1 MIGGDFDT
9 PIMYQDLANSSLG
22 TMPYTTGIPPAMYG
36 YGMGGLA
43 SGSSYLGGVQMRQQ
57 PDRDKI
63 EIMHKKENQDK
74 STLKKVLW
82 VIGGA
87 IVLGSI
93 PVLRKSIRKAG
104 GLSQYAKNC
113 LTSLKHFVTG
123 KPKQGN
129 WFTRLFSRKKSTT
142 AQTP

>member
-1 MIGGDFDT
+1 MIGGDFDI

-36 YGMGGLA
+36 YGMGGIA
-43 SGSSYLGGVQMRQQ
+43 GGSSYLGGVQMRQQ

-63 EIMHKKENQDK
+63 EIMHKKETQDK

-87 IVLGSI
+87 IALGSI
-93 PVLRKSIRKAG
+93 PVLRKSIRIAG

>member
-36 YGMGGLA
+36 YGMAG
-43 SGSSYLGGVQMRQQ
+43 GSSYLGGVQMRQQ

-74 STLKKVLW
+74 STLKKALW

-87 IVLGSI
+87 IALGSI